1 MGLFGNDNEQDARLD
16 ALETHVRAL
25 SESVQR
31 NQLDATNLHLKL
43 IGLQTKVD
51 EKLSAEDFDPALM
64 SVNEQMAVA
73 REEIEKV
80 SAAAS
85 ESWSVMHAGAADA
98 LDKLRASVEEAAAR
112 MGQEAADQMPDP
124 DAED

>member
-1 MGLFGNDNEQDARLD
+1 MGLFGNNDEQDARLD

-31 NQLDATNLHLKL
+31 NQLDTTNLHLKL
-43 IGLQTKVD
+43 ISLQTKVD
-51 EKLSAEDFDPALM
+51 EKLSAKSFDPVLL
-64 SVNEQMAVA
+64 SVNEQMAAA
-73 REEIEKV
+73 REEVEKV

-85 ESWSVMHAGAADA
+85 ESWSAVHAGAADA
-98 LDKLRASVEEAAAR
+98 LHKFRTSVEEAATR
-112 MGQEAADQMPDP
+112 MGKEITDQMPDS

>member
-43 IGLQTKVD
+43 IGLQTKID
-51 EKLSAEDFDPALM
+51 DKLSAEDFDPALR
-64 SVNEQMAVA
+64 SINEQMAVA
-73 REEIEKV
+73 RGEIEKA

-85 ESWSVMHAGAADA
+85 ESWSMVHAGASDA
-98 LDKLRASVEEAAAR
+98 LNTLRDSVEKAAAR
-112 MGQEAADQMPDP
+112 MGQEVADQMPDS
-124 DAED
+124 DEED